1 MVIGDRYELDDF
13 PLGQG
18 GMGAVYRGHDKHLDR
33 KVAVKI
39 LHLPVP
45 DEELERRFIREAR
58 ILARLEH
65 PGAPTL
71 YDFGAHE
78 RRLYQVM
85 QFIAGVTVADLVSE
99 YGPLPVPWAA
109 AIAAQLNVPHEV
121 VDLRPHIRPEDRVS
135 YELTCDLY
143 DEEESPQLADRFR
156 QLYLKGRERYSV
168 RCREPMPYVRVCQ
181 LCRRLVVPAYH
192 REATRHG
199 VRVWF
204 LGTNEWVGLSQNPD
218 NGRYVFSGIR
228 RLQPPGADEPVWV
241 VHLPFLLGARLG
253 DTMKVLERVGWQPPD
268 GEHVVESSANSCL
281 LGRAAEDKATR
292 LLGFH
297 PDSMRLAREV
307 TCGFLS
313 RVEAERALST
323 PHPSSMSVREVVT
336 AAGILS

>member
-109 AIAAQLNVPHEV
+109 AIAAQACAVLAAAHALSICHRDLKPTNLMLCPDGSVKVLDFGLAMLRDADVAQSTRSGQLLGTPAYMSPEQIQRGQAGPQSDLYALGCVLHEMLTGRQLFTGPTEYAVFEKQVKERPPSVPGVPRELARLV
-121 VDLRPHIRPEDRVS
+121 DDLLEKRPECRPADAGALFERLQEFAVDLPVLPGFLNPPSVPSPARMYARV
-135 YELTCDLY
+135 
-143 DEEESPQLADRFR
+143 
-156 QLYLKGRERYSV
+156 
-168 RCREPMPYVRVCQ
+168 
-181 LCRRLVVPAYH
+181 
-192 REATRHG
+192 
-199 VRVWF
+199 
-204 LGTNEWVGLSQNPD
+204 
-218 NGRYVFSGIR
+218 
-228 RLQPPGADEPVWV
+228 
-241 VHLPFLLGARLG
+241 
-253 DTMKVLERVGWQPPD
+253 
-268 GEHVVESSANSCL
+268 
-281 LGRAAEDKATR
+281 LGRV
-292 LLGFH
+292 
-297 PDSMRLAREV
+297 LA
-307 TCGFLS
+307 
-313 RVEAERALST
+313 
-323 PHPSSMSVREVVT
+323 
-336 AAGILS
+336 